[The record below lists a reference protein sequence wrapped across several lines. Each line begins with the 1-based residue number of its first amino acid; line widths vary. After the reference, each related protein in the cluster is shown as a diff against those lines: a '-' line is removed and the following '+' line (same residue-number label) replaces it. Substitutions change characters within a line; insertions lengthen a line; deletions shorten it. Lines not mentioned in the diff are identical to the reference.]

1 MQFFIYH
8 LFVVSFKGG
17 NLVKQFL
24 LNVGL
29 KIRYTDLV
37 FFSGFVRQFLNVE
50 FSLSSDKVV
59 KDVANYA
66 NLCLSE
72 VFDLDLYQTTGCGRV
87 IFMGSKYFHVFYSK
101 FIANHFVIYIGIH
114 CNVLYVLIYI

>member
-1 MQFFIYH
+1 MQFFIYR

-87 IFMGSKYFHVFYSK
+87 IFMGSKYFHVFLFK
-101 FIANHFVIYIGIH
+101 IH
-114 CNVLYVLIYI
+114 C